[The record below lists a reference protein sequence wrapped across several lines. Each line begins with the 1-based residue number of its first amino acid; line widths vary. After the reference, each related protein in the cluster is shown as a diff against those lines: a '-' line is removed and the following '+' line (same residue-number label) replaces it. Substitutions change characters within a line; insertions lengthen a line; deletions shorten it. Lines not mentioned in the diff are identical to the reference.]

1 MKITKFILSLVLI
14 LCFLIILLFS
24 TLKFY
29 NTEILSFFLNMG
41 NSNYFFLYL
50 LFSILFFLSPL
61 PITFIVLLNGYLFG
75 NVGFVYSLILTLFGS
90 SALYLLSYKI
100 NDYLKINLNN
110 IFKQKKINLRKITQ
124 NKYSIFFSRFFI
136 PYFIHNIYYGIQR
149 TKFSKF
155 IIYVF
160 FAEIPLIFSLNSV
173 GNSLNFFST
182 NSELSFLDLIL
193 NKDFYIPLLVI
204 LLLILSTSYIKSK
217 FVNKL

>member
-1 MKITKFILSLVLI
+1 MKITKFILSLVFI

-75 NVGFVYSLILTLFGS
+75 NVGFVYSLILTLFGA
-90 SALYLLSYKI
+90 SALNLLSDKI
-100 NDYLKINLNN
+100 NGYLKINLNN
-110 IFKQKKINLRKITQ
+110 IFKQKKINLKKITQ

-149 TKFSKF
+149 AKFSKF
-155 IIYVF
+155 MIYVF
-160 FAEIPLIFSLNSV
+160 FAEVPLIFCLNSV
-173 GNSLNFFST
+173 GGSLNFFSI

-204 LLLILSTSYIKSK
+204 LLLILLTNHIKSK
-217 FVNKL
+217 FKIKL